1 MDFVTPRLPR
11 STEQPQRL
19 EVLRALAELL
29 SSDEPVAGRWALIAE
44 PIAEMLEAE
53 RVVIALRDVETNGER
68 IVFDSQVAIELPES
82 EVPEGS
88 LARAV
93 LERGETIARSEGG
106 SVAAGA
112 PIRFGNAVLGAI
124 VLYRVHAD
132 LTQLPLLESSA
143 LYLGSRIQS
152 EGALQATRQFARL
165 ALIDGLTGVA
175 NRRKFDDALEAE
187 WSRARREGTCLAV
200 VMIDID
206 YFKSFNDNYGHQAG
220 DLCLQQVARAL
231 AECMQ
236 RPADLFARYGG
247 EEFVALLPST
257 DIAGATALAER
268 LRGALARIR
277 VSHSGS
283 SLGYVTLSAGVAAA
297 YVGADATALDLVAK
311 ADAALYDAKIAGR
324 NRVVTNDY
332 VSHTQPAERVAG
344 ALRRNLPVPLAPLV
358 GRHREVAEIR
368 ALAGGHRLVT
378 VVGVGGIGKT
388 RVTLHVARDLA
399 ADMPDGAWFVDLAAI
414 EDPALVIRA
423 FAGMF
428 GEASRSVVASTDAL
442 VRKLASKNALIVVDN
457 CEHLLEE
464 AASVIR
470 AIVHG
475 APGVRVIATSR
486 EPLGIIGE
494 ARYRLPLLS
503 LPPAG
508 RELRAVDALRADA
521 VALFTERA
529 RAVRPNFSID
539 DANATLVATI
549 VRRLDGIALAIE
561 LAAARVDGTGLETL
575 AARLDQRFRLL
586 TGGENGALPR
596 QRTMRATLDWSF
608 DLLSDV
614 ERAVF
619 RRLAIFAGAFSL
631 DAAVATCAGDGV
643 SAADI
648 TDVVAILMRKSLV
661 ADDGNDV
668 TPYVLLESMRA
679 YGREKLADAGET
691 DVVARRHAAFYADL
705 ADRAVEAYNS
715 MPTHDWLATAER
727 HRPNYRAALEWTLR
741 VRNDPVLG
749 GRLAAALIASLGDR
763 ESDEG
768 IQWVEEALAQIEP
781 DAHPSIEAHLSLRL
795 ANSGHALAADRMRSA
810 AERAVTLYR
819 TLDEPARQSHAVR
832 ILAQI
837 LYWYFPRER
846 DLAKSLAEEAI
857 EIARSGGDQ
866 LSIAYALK
874 TLALMLDLSD
884 IEGKRELMEES
895 LALSR
900 RFGNDQQI
908 GSVLSWMSEMEFVAG
923 EDVVRALGYG
933 RAALRYA
940 ETSGSRMRLEIS
952 AANLAIY
959 AAGAGDWPMAIATA
973 TRALR
978 LSVESRSAS
987 GLTWAIQALACAAAG
1002 LEDYP
1007 RAARLLAFCDARC
1020 GTLHSPRQADQCE
1033 EVSARRLR
1041 VRLAAALAPADLGR
1055 ELQAGSELTED
1066 EAIGEALTLER

>member
-1 MDFVTPRLPR
+1 MDSVTPRLPR
-11 STEQPQRL
+11 SAEQPQRL
-19 EVLRALAELL
+19 EVLRTLAELL
-29 SSDEPVAGRWALIAE
+29 SSDAPVAGRWALIAE
-44 PIAEMLEAE
+44 PIAQMLEAE
-53 RVVIALRDVETNGER
+53 RVVIALRETETNGER

-82 EVPEGS
+82 EVPDGR
-88 LARAV
+88 LARDV
-93 LERGETIARSEGG
+93 IERGETIARSEAG

-143 LYLGSRIQS
+143 LYLGSRIHS
-152 EGALQATRQFARL
+152 EGALQATEQFARL
-165 ALIDGLTGVA
+165 ALIDALTGVA
-175 NRRKFDDALEAE
+175 NRRKFDEALEAE
-187 WSRARREGTCLAV
+187 WARARREGTCLAV

-220 DLCLQQVARAL
+220 DLCLQQVGRAL

-268 LRGALARIR
+268 LRGALARVRIA
-277 VSHSGS
+277 HSGS
-283 SLGYVTLSAGVAAA
+283 SLGYVTMSAGVAAA
-297 YVGADATALDLVAK
+297 YVSAGATALDVVAK

-344 ALRRNLPVPLAPLV
+344 ARQTNLPVPLAPLV
-358 GRHREVAEIR
+358 GRHGEVAEIR
-368 ALAGGHRLVT
+368 ALAGAHRLVT

-388 RVTLHVARDLA
+388 RVTLHVAHDLA
-399 ADMPDGAWFVDLAAI
+399 PDMPDGAWFVDLAAI

-428 GEASRSVVASTDAL
+428 GETATSVVASTDAL
-442 VRKLASKNALIVVDN
+442 VRQLAPKNALIVVDN

-508 RELRAVDALRADA
+508 RALRAVDALRADA

-529 RAVRPNFSID
+529 RAVRPNFTID

-631 DAAVATCAGDGV
+631 DGAVATCAGDGV

-648 TDVVAILMRKSLV
+648 TDVV

-691 DVVARRHAAFYADL
+691 DTIARRHAAFYADL
-705 ADRAVEAYNS
+705 ADRAVEAYNA

-727 HRPNYRAALEWTLR
+727 HRPNYRAALEWTLGG
-741 VRNDPVLG
+741 RNDPVLG

-768 IQWVEEALAQIEP
+768 IHWVEEALAQLEP
-781 DAHPSIEAHLSLRL
+781 DAHPSIEAHLCLRL
-795 ANSGHALAADRMRSA
+795 ANSGNALAADRMRVA

-819 TLDEPARQSHAVR
+819 TLDEPARQSHGLR

-846 DLAKSLAEEAI
+846 ELAKSLAEEAI

-874 TLALMLDLSD
+874 TLALMLELSD

-1002 LEDYP
+1002 LEDYA

-1041 VRLAAALAPADLGR
+1041 VRLAAVLEPAELGR